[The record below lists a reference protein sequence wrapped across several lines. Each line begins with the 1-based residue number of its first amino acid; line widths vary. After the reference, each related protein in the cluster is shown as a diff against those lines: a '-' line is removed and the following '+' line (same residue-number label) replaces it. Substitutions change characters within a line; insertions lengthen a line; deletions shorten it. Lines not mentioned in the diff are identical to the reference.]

1 MEFMITLRQVDA
13 SAGVGP
19 VRYLS
24 FTDATGD
31 DQELDPNAWLA
42 RVIASFPASNPNP
55 TGHPARSGDILFLV
69 HGFNVSHAAA
79 KAFHLKCVQALAD
92 EGWFGRVISYDWPS
106 DGLVFAYLPDRVNA
120 RAAASALVS
129 GGIAVLEDVQQS
141 QCTINVHVLAH
152 SMGGFVV
159 QQAFTWSYQDVPA
172 DWKIGQLMFAAADVD
187 YTVFQSDT
195 PSAQAFA
202 CHAGRLTA
210 YSNRYD
216 KALLVSNAKRLELA
230 PRMGR
235 VGLPDSAPPMMC
247 EVNCSALFEKVF
259 PDTLNDLS
267 PSTTHSFYFDR
278 PEFWRDVVLTLG
290 GGIDRG
296 VFPTREPDPAD
307 AVANRFELL
316 PAGIDD
322 ATYRAALVRAATSAS
337 IRLP

>member
-1 MEFMITLRQVDA
+1 MEFMITLRNADG
-13 SAGVGP
+13 SDGVGP
-19 VRYLS
+19 VRYLT
-24 FTDATGD
+24 FTGEMGTDNDLALND
-31 DQELDPNAWLA
+31 WRA
-42 RVIASFPASNPNP
+42 RVIATFPAGDRNPA
-55 TGHPARSGDILFLV
+55 GHPDRTGDILFLV
-69 HGFNVSHAAA
+69 HGFNESHESA
-79 KAFHLKCVQALAD
+79 KALHLKCVKALAD

-129 GGIAVLEDVQQS
+129 GAIAVLEGAQQT

-172 DWKIGQLMFAAADVD
+172 DWRIGQLMFAAADVD
-187 YTVFQSDT
+187 YTVFEVDT
-195 PSAQAFA
+195 PSTKAFA
-202 CHAGRLTA
+202 SHAGRLTA

-235 VGLPDSAPPMMC
+235 VGLPDTAPPMMC

-259 PDTLNDLS
+259 PGIQNDLS
-267 PSTTHSFYFDR
+267 PSVTHSFYFDR
-278 PEFWRDVVLTLG
+278 PEFWRDVVLNLG

-296 VFPTREPDPAD
+296 VFPTREPDPSSSS
-307 AVANRFELL
+307 ANRFELD

-322 ATYRAALVRAATSAS
+322 ATYWAALARAATSPS
-337 IRLP
+337 IRVP